1 MVVVALVAAAGLRV
15 VAVVDEAVAVEA
27 GIMTGHEGEMKVLSV
42 R

>member
-1 MVVVALVAAAGLRV
+1 MVALAAVAELRVAAAEEV
-15 VAVVDEAVAVEA
+15 VAVEA